1 MKLKTFPVSGIQ
13 NEVLNWSMGLFL
25 AFSAV
30 DLIDHWTAAPN
41 EGQSLFVEAF
51 ASMRSHTGIQIA
63 EAVLLLATKL
73 AMWEALRR
81 GLKKTNHFFL
91 QLGVILL
98 MLLDTFMTVASC
110 LPSTVMGTDG
120 NTVHAVC
127 QSTAHLLTQFY
138 LSCYT
143 VSFLIQATLG
153 IGLATVFAGRI
164 RWYGASLLLCPL
176 LTSILN
182 MGYLYIYNNVG
193 GVSMPDIIKYG
204 TIVSLAGFSLDLIPF
219 ILLRRSMC
227 AEEG

>member
-1 MKLKTFPVSGIQ
+1 
-13 NEVLNWSMGLFL
+13 
-25 AFSAV
+25 
-30 DLIDHWTAAPN
+30 
-41 EGQSLFVEAF
+41 
-51 ASMRSHTGIQIA
+51 
-63 EAVLLLATKL
+63 
-73 AMWEALRR
+73 
-81 GLKKTNHFFL
+81 
-91 QLGVILL
+91 

-153 IGLATVFAGRI
+153 IGLATVFAGKI